1 MKKKSNQLKI
11 GIRVESEHKKTV
23 RFIRG
28 YVQKN
33 KKFPSNKQIYTS
45 IAKDH
50 LKEFPKIYYTELN
63 KMEKKIRRK
72 KL

>member
-1 MKKKSNQLKI
+1 MKKKPNQLRI

-28 YVQKN
+28 YVQKH
-33 KKFPSNKQIYTS
+33 KKMPSNKQIFGS

-50 LKEFPKIYYTELN
+50 LKEHRNYYTKL
-63 KMEKKIRRK
+63 RK
-72 KL
+72 ARL